1 MFYARLLFFS
11 SGFLNPNLSV
21 YASEVGPPP
30 QPRTM
35 TLLCNT
41 AAATQGDRDTASQS
55 ILIVSVPQASDKR
68 FSQRVNEAC
77 GEVFR
82 KLKAR
87 GATSIAIPVML
98 SAAASYRKYLDAL
111 LPAVVRNVEKR
122 RPICTVML
130 CVDLLTSA
138 ERGELAKAL
147 QGSPLITQTL
157 AGERWDFGTATG

>member
-1 MFYARLLFFS
+1 MFYARLFFS

-21 YASEVGPPP
+21 YASELGPPP

-41 AAATQGDRDTASQS
+41 AAATQGDHVTASQS
-55 ILIVSVPQASDKR
+55 ILIVSVPQAADKR
-68 FSQRVNEAC
+68 FSQRVDKAC
-77 GEVFR
+77 GEAFR

-98 SAAASYRKYLDAL
+98 SAAASNRKCLDVL
-111 LPAVVRNVEKR
+111 LPAVARNLEKR
-122 RPICTVML
+122 QHICTVML
-130 CVDLLTSA
+130 CVDPLTSA

-147 QGSPLITQTL
+147 QESRLNTKAL
-157 AGERWDFGTATG
+157 AGERRDFGTATG